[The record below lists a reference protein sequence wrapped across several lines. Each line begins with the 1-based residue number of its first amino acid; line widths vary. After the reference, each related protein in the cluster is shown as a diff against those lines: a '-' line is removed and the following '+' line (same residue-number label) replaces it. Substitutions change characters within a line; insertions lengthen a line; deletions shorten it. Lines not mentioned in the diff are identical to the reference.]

1 MPAREPKRIV
11 FFPLPPV
18 REIDLVGA
26 VDVFTSANRAVGGKP
41 LYGIKI
47 VNAEKAPADRK
58 IAGMCGLSLNCDVD
72 FRSFRGE
79 IDTLLIPGGTGV
91 EESYPDTAAVQWL
104 RQAATDSRRVGSIC
118 TGAFLLAH
126 AGLLDGRPAATHWA
140 FAAELAKRH
149 PQDNFDPEPIWVQ
162 DEKFYT
168 AAVWT
173 AV

>member
-1 MPAREPKRIV
+1 MPARETKRIV
-11 FFPLPPV
+11 FFTLPPV

-47 VNAEKAPADRK
+47 VNAEKARADRR

-91 EESYPDTAAVQWL
+91 EESYSDAAALQ
-104 RQAATDSRRVGSIC
+104 
-118 TGAFLLAH
+118 
-126 AGLLDGRPAATHWA
+126 
-140 FAAELAKRH
+140 
-149 PQDNFDPEPIWVQ
+149 
-162 DEKFYT
+162 
-168 AAVWT
+168 
-173 AV
+173 